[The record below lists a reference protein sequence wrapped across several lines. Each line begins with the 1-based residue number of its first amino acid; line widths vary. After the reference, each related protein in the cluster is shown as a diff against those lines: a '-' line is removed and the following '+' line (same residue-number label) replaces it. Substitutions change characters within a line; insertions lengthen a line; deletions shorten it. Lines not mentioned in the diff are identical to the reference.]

1 MKDLH
6 IEFGTGYMDIY
17 MDEFFPCG
25 IQNFKKLLKL
35 IDLDCQHK
43 AELEEKLRTYFQN
56 KISELVQLRK
66 ENSRKYFDNKQK
78 AADTERMIESRKHT
92 NGLPLSE
99 DELKQAKADLKE
111 YTSAHKKALSGA
123 NKNLKFKERLEKYLE
138 LL

>member
-1 MKDLH
+1 MNYLH
-6 IEFGTGYMDIY
+6 IEFGTGQMEIH
-17 MDEFFPCG
+17 MEEFFPCG
-25 IQNFKKLLKL
+25 IQKFKKLMKI

-43 AELEEKLRTYFQN
+43 VELKEELRIYLQN

-99 DELKQAKADLKE
+99 DEMKQAKADLKE
-111 YTSAHKKALSGA
+111 YTSAYKKALSNA
-123 NKNLKFKERLEKYLE
+123 NKNLRFKEQLEKIHK